1 MYIKYYIIVQ
11 AVCVQNKGD
20 FFFKNY
26 LINGYTLNENP
37 FIFIWFDFIKRAKNR
52 NIKGVQRNL
61 KIKYLMG
68 GIQQQEAT
76 END

>member
-37 FIFIWFDFIKRAKNR
+37 F
-52 NIKGVQRNL
+52 NL
-61 KIKYLMG
+61 V
-68 GIQQQEAT
+68 
-76 END
+76 

>member
-1 MYIKYYIIVQ
+1 MV
-11 AVCVQNKGD
+11 
-20 FFFKNY
+20 
-26 LINGYTLNENP
+26 TLLMR
-37 FIFIWFDFIKRAKNR
+37 ILLIWFDFIKRAKNR
-52 NIKGVQRNL
+52 NIKRVQRHL